1 MDTSTVIVIFLGAL
15 LAGVV
20 GWLLRG
26 LVERPQR
33 IAEQAVSSERQ
44 TRLEAELAAARAAA
58 EAQAEAPTQV
68 AEAMAPVHVALDKL
82 ESAVSRAEGGRVSST
97 AQLSEQ
103 LRTIAQTAMT
113 SSEGLRRET
122 ARLAGALSHSE
133 VRGRWGEF
141 QLRRILEASG
151 LVRDVHFTEQQSVA
165 TDKGLLRPDVVLN
178 LGEDKTIVVDAKV
191 SLRAILGIEADD
203 PQDEVAAARAAH
215 AREVRSHVDRLAGK
229 EYARQFDTAP
239 EFVVMFLPAESLLSE
254 ALASDPGILEHAF
267 DRGIILATP
276 TTLMAL
282 TRTVGHI
289 WRQDALA
296 ANAQE
301 VQLLGREL
309 ADRLTTM
316 LGHLDKVGSSL
327 GSSVTAY
334 NKAIAS
340 LESRVLVTGRR
351 FTELQGIAAP
361 LESPRQV
368 DQQPRA
374 VAGTTPTNA
383 EDLTVAGEAVGVSGP
398 DERDVVAKR
407 DVLDGR
413 GVVDGRGV
421 DDGRGAADGRGVDE
435 ERDVVDGLDE
445 QERAALGATGQQSGA
460 ANDAVA

>member
-1 MDTSTVIVIFLGAL
+1 M
-15 LAGVV
+15 
-20 GWLLRG
+20 
-26 LVERPQR
+26 
-33 IAEQAVSSERQ
+33 
-44 TRLEAELAAARAAA
+44 
-58 EAQAEAPTQV
+58 
-68 AEAMAPVHVALDKL
+68 
-82 ESAVSRAEGGRVSST
+82 
-97 AQLSEQ
+97 
-103 LRTIAQTAMT
+103 
-113 SSEGLRRET
+113 
-122 ARLAGALSHSE
+122 
-133 VRGRWGEF
+133 
-141 QLRRILEASG
+141 
-151 LVRDVHFTEQQSVA
+151 
-165 TDKGLLRPDVVLN
+165 VLN
-178 LGEDKTIVVDAKV
+178 LGEGKTVVVDAKV

-254 ALASDPGILEHAF
+254 ALASDPALMEHAF
-267 DRGIILATP
+267 ERNVVVATP

-282 TRTVGHI
+282 TRTVAHI

-351 FTELQGIAAP
+351 FTELQGLPAP
-361 LESPRQV
+361 LDAPRQV

-374 VAGTTPTNA
+374 VAATTPTGA
-383 EDLTVAGEAVGVSGP
+383 EDLSVADEPVDASEL
-398 DERDVVAKR
+398 DERESAALR
-407 DVLDGR
+407 S
-413 GVVDGRGV
+413 
-421 DDGRGAADGRGVDE
+421 ADGVTPE
-435 ERDVVDGLDE
+435 
-445 QERAALGATGQQSGA
+445 ATRSASGA
-460 ANDAVA
+460 VA